1 MKKYLL
7 FLILLNSALHPSFA
21 KTCSNWF
28 NNPTVGSFIS
38 VVDLDIPENKITL
51 EATINGTAPY
61 VTFETDYTEGDVVSR
76 HNSHNDANY
85 YLSPNGAFI
94 TTSDG
99 FFFTPAVCGIEL
111 NKTYHLAMVYDGSLL
126 KFYKNGFLL
135 SQVTATGNLFQNNW
149 NKKFGLYDPSFWK
162 TQFIGYINE
171 IRIWNVARSQTQLR
185 TYMNTSLPIPAS
197 QTGLQAYY
205 TFDNLINKQGNNVF
219 NGTLNG
225 NAAFSQTNTS
235 CSLIADSCAKI
246 MTAHN
251 GIGDIINTYTPVV
264 ALNPCDN
271 KIIVEDASTFNP
283 GDTVL
288 IIQMKGAIIDSSNSA
303 SFGTILNYNNAGNYE
318 FNYVKSKTGN
328 VIELLDSITRSYDVP
343 SGKVQLIRVPYYTN
357 ATVTS
362 TLTCL
367 PWDGSKGGV
376 LVLIAKD
383 SVNLNAKIDVTGKG
397 FYGGKVNNPKSNS
410 FYCHENDYYYPND
423 PIKAAPKG
431 EAIAE
436 ISIFKSFGK
445 GPIANGGGGG
455 LEHNSGGGG
464 GSNTG
469 IGGTGGNE
477 WVACGPA
484 LTNGGLGG
492 RSINYSTTLNKIY
505 LGGGGGGGHCDNIP
519 GFNPDGG
526 NGGGIVLVL
535 TNVFKSNTFSILAN
549 GDNAVEC
556 FRDAQSYKCH
566 EGMGGGGGGGTV
578 LLQSKV
584 YLDNLNIEI
593 RGGKGADMNGEL
605 AGKLGPGGGGGG
617 GLTWFADNTIPANIV
632 ITKNGG
638 VNGVNIDFG
647 NDSYGAT
654 GGQDG
659 STLFNLQIPNDT
671 TIFKKNIDSL
681 KIKDSA
687 INCSTFNFK
696 ATAYT
701 SKSAITQWSWN
712 FGDGVTSSLQNPSH
726 GYAQSGT
733 YTATLLVTDKNGC
746 TDSSKLAIV
755 TVGGAIDFSYLQNVC
770 NPLSV
775 QFASIGAVPVN
786 TEWSFGNGQSVTGS
800 TNPTITY
807 INPGT
812 YTVKLKVPNG
822 TCTDSITKNI
832 LITYLQD
839 DIILTNDT
847 TICFN
852 TVKQLLTKPSLSFCW
867 SPTTYL
873 SDPTSASPTTSTTV
887 PITYFFTAE
896 VPGVNIIVNGD
907 FNGGN
912 TGFTSQYS
920 FANPNVTEGQYFVGP
935 SAQAWNNLMS
945 NCAGHSGTGNML
957 LVNGASVPD
966 VNVWAQTITVVPNTN
981 YAFST
986 WIQSLYP
993 PNPAQLS
1000 FSINGSN
1007 IGNTITA
1014 TLPNCNWTQ
1023 FYTTW
1028 NSGNNTVASIAIVN
1042 KNTEVQGNDFALDD
1056 ISFSPVIIKRD
1067 SVKITI
1073 DTPFVKTN
1081 ADTTICAGKPVQ
1093 LTSIGAAS
1101 YNWSPANGLNNAG
1114 IANPVAT
1121 PVVTTQYIVTGTSSK
1136 GCTAADTV
1144 VISANPLPVITR
1156 TADTTICQNIP
1167 AQLWATGGVTY
1178 AWTPIASLSNAAIA
1192 NPIASPVSNTIY
1204 HVTVTSINN
1213 CIALDSVSISI
1224 RPAAVFAVSPP
1235 DTTCFNTAVQ
1245 LLASGGDTYL
1255 WSPAALVTNPNIANP
1270 SSAGNADAAYT
1281 VFIKENTCN
1290 TSNTLTTSLK
1300 VLPVPVISV
1309 SKSNDITC
1317 SLGSAQL
1324 VATGAGAYTWLP
1336 ATALNN
1342 NTIANPVASP
1352 TATTL
1357 YVVTGTDPVTKC
1369 TTTSSINVFFKKE
1382 GEPKFFIPSAF
1393 SPNGDGKNDCFK
1405 VSHFNYLKSV
1415 DITIYNRF
1423 GNMVFHST
1431 TDDNCWDGMY
1441 KGNPASPGNYVYY
1454 IKTENNCAI
1463 FYKKGNLLLIR

>member
-1 MKKYLL
+1 MSILGHNFSPLIFTKKNYLYKSL
-7 FLILLNSALHPSFA
+7 
-21 KTCSNWF
+21 
-28 NNPTVGSFIS
+28 FIS
-38 VVDLDIPENKITL
+38 VTLITFFFKSNSQNCNNWLNTPSLNSTFNIGDLDVAGSHMTI
-51 EATINGTAPY
+51 EATFNRTTPY
-61 VTFETDYTEGDVVSR
+61 QPGGLQNSEGDVVSK
-76 HNSHNDANY
+76 HNSPADVNY
-85 YLSPNGAFI
+85 LLRPNHASI

-99 FFFTPAVCGIEL
+99 FFVTPDVCEIEI
-111 NKTYHLAMVYDGSLL
+111 NKTYHLAMVYDGTTL
-126 KFYKNGFLL
+126 KFYRDGFLL
-135 SQVTATGNLFQNNW
+135 SKIAATGTLFQNNW
-149 NKKFGLYDPSFWK
+149 NTRFGLYEPSFWQ

-171 IRIWNVARSQTQLR
+171 VRIWNVARTQAQIR
-185 TYMNTSLPIPAS
+185 SYMNTSLPSPTT
-197 QTGLQAYY
+197 QTGLLGYY
-205 TFDNLINKQGNNVF
+205 TFDDLLNKQGNTLY
-219 NGTLNG
+219 NGVLTG
-225 NAAFSQTNTS
+225 AATINATNTN
-235 CSLIADSCAKI
+235 CAFLADSCKI
-246 MTAHN
+246 AVV
-251 GIGDIINTYTPVV
+251 NT
-264 ALNPCDN
+264 
-271 KIIVEDASTFNP
+271 
-283 GDTVL
+283 
-288 IIQMKGAIIDSSNSA
+288 
-303 SFGTILNYNNAGNYE
+303 
-318 FNYVKSKTGN
+318 
-328 VIELLDSITRSYDVP
+328 
-343 SGKVQLIRVPYYTN
+343 
-357 ATVTS
+357 
-362 TLTCL
+362 
-367 PWDGSKGGV
+367 
-376 LVLIAKD
+376 
-383 SVNLNAKIDVTGKG
+383 
-397 FYGGKVNNPKSNS
+397 
-410 FYCHENDYYYPND
+410 
-423 PIKAAPKG
+423 
-431 EAIAE
+431 
-436 ISIFKSFGK
+436 
-445 GPIANGGGGG
+445 
-455 LEHNSGGGG
+455 
-464 GSNTG
+464 
-469 IGGTGGNE
+469 
-477 WVACGPA
+477 
-484 LTNGGLGG
+484 
-492 RSINYSTTLNKIY
+492 
-505 LGGGGGGGHCDNIP
+505 
-519 GFNPDGG
+519 
-526 NGGGIVLVL
+526 
-535 TNVFKSNTFSILAN
+535 
-549 GDNAVEC
+549 
-556 FRDAQSYKCH
+556 
-566 EGMGGGGGGGTV
+566 
-578 LLQSKV
+578 
-584 YLDNLNIEI
+584 
-593 RGGKGADMNGEL
+593 
-605 AGKLGPGGGGGG
+605 
-617 GLTWFADNTIPANIV
+617 
-632 ITKNGG
+632 
-638 VNGVNIDFG
+638 
-647 NDSYGAT
+647 
-654 GGQDG
+654 
-659 STLFNLQIPNDT
+659 
-671 TIFKKNIDSL
+671 
-681 KIKDSA
+681 
-687 INCSTFNFK
+687 NC
-696 ATAYT
+696 
-701 SKSAITQWSWN
+701 
-712 FGDGVTSSLQNPSH
+712 P
-726 GYAQSGT
+726 
-733 YTATLLVTDKNGC
+733 
-746 TDSSKLAIV
+746 
-755 TVGGAIDFSYLQNVC
+755 DFSYKQNIC
-770 NPLSV
+770 NPLSI
-775 QFASIGAVPVN
+775 QFLALGATAINPKWFFGDDN
-786 TEWSFGNGQSVTGS
+786 TSTGIA
-800 TNPTITY
+800 NPTNLYAAPGIYTIKYITQ
-807 INPGT
+807 NSS
-812 YTVKLKVPNG
+812 
-822 TCTDSITKNI
+822 CTDTITKNI
-832 LITYLQD
+832 MVGFTKD
-839 DIILTNDT
+839 DIILTHDT
-847 TICFN
+847 TICYGS
-852 TVKQLLTKPSLSFCW
+852 TKQLLTTPALLDFCW
-867 SPTTYL
+867 SPITYL
-873 SDPTSASPTTSTTV
+873 SDPASANPTTSTTV

-896 VPGVNIIVNGD
+896 VPGVNLITNGD

-1028 NSGNNTVASIAIVN
+1028 NSGNNTAASIAIVN

-1121 PVVTTQYIVTGTSSK
+1121 PVVTTEYIVTGTSSK

-1415 DITIYNRF
+1415 DITIFNRF